1 MSARGRQIVTILI
14 ALVAGLVGALV
25 GARMVDRARVPPL
38 HVLVHHDLNLT
49 SAQSARV
56 DVLERDYA
64 ARRQAL
70 EAEMRAANADL
81 AGAIREERG
90 YGPKVT
96 AAVDRFHGAMG
107 RLQKATIEHVFAM
120 RAVLTP
126 TQAERFDRS
135 VVKALTADAA

>member
-1 MSARGRQIVTILI
+1 VSVRGRQFATILI

-25 GARMVDRARVPPL
+25 GARMIDRAPVPPL
-38 HVLVHHDLNLT
+38 HALVHHDLDLT
-49 SAQSARV
+49 SAQRARV

-120 RAVLTP
+120 RTVLTP
-126 TQAERFDRS
+126 AQAKRFDQS

>member
-1 MSARGRQIVTILI
+1 MSARGRQFTTVLI

-25 GARMVDRARVPPL
+25 GARMIDRAPVPPL
-38 HVLVHHDLNLT
+38 HALVHHDLDLT
-49 SAQSARV
+49 SAQRARV

-64 ARRQAL
+64 ARRQVL

-126 TQAERFDRS
+126 AQAERFDRS

>member
-1 MSARGRQIVTILI
+1 MSARGRQFTTILI

-25 GARMVDRARVPPL
+25 GARMVDRAPVPPL
-38 HVLVHHDLNLT
+38 HSLVHHDLDLS
-49 SAQSARV
+49 SAQRARV

-81 AGAIREERG
+81 ASAIREERG

-107 RLQKATIEHVFAM
+107 RLQKATIEYVFAM

-126 TQAERFDRS
+126 AQAERFDRS